1 MLKWIG
7 FSVDNKTW
15 EPKKNLC
22 CYDLIAAFDNR
33 RNKEEKLKKEHTN
46 VQEKEKHPSLNE
58 NRENK
63 QDKLSQE
70 KKAVKKKT
78 KVQMPSLPTGFD

>member
-1 MLKWIG
+1 M
-7 FSVDNKTW
+7 
-15 EPKKNLC
+15 KKNTLLKKIL
-22 CYDLIAAFDNR
+22 DWREKNAFDNR